1 MEISRRVH
9 GSAMSLH
16 PKHIY
21 SFGPFRLD
29 AAERL
34 LLQAGKPIS
43 ITPKVFDLLLVL
55 VKHQG
60 RLLEKDELM
69 RAVWP
74 DTIVEEANLSA
85 NISIL
90 RKALGDGING
100 QSLIET
106 VPKRGYRFTAPVR
119 EEDRKRDQ
127 SAGDE
132 LSDSK
137 NGGEEQENGAQVP
150 PADGV
155 RSRPA
160 ALPSLSLT
168 ARWRPKLIS
177 WRLLPVVLVFL
188 LAAAGIAYL
197 QRVRGGSTK
206 ITSLAVL
213 PFKPVVDAGRDEAV
227 EMGITESLITKLHSI
242 RQIKVRPLS
251 AVRRYNSLDQ
261 DPLAAGRA
269 LGVDA
274 VIDGSIQWDGQKK
287 IRVIARLLRVQ
298 DGSVLW
304 ANQCEE
310 DKCRDIFALQDSISE
325 RVASSLASEL
335 TREERKLLAK
345 HYTYN
350 IEAYQLY
357 LRGRYFWNRRTE
369 EGFKKALD
377 YFQQAIQVDS
387 NYALAHA
394 GLADCYIGLS
404 FYSHLPPHQAMPQA
418 KSEAIKALEIDSSL
432 AEAHTSLA
440 HVRTNY
446 EWDWSAAESEFKQ
459 AIQLAPDY
467 ATAHQWYAIHCLTPL
482 GRLDVAKREIKLAQE
497 QEPLSLVMNSFL
509 ASMLYYSREYNQ
521 AIEQANKTLELDP
534 SFGVGHWHLGLAYLQ
549 KNRFEDAISQQK
561 QAFVLSGGSLLMKA
575 ALGQAYAVANNRA
588 EAVKILD
595 ELKAASQQRYVPS
608 SEIAAIY
615 VGLGER
621 EQAFHWLRK
630 ALEERAFHLIY
641 LKVRPEFDPLRSDP
655 RFADLLRR
663 IGLEK

>member
-1 MEISRRVH
+1 MEISCRFH
-9 GSAMSLH
+9 GPAMNQHS
-16 PKHIY
+16 KHIY
-21 SFGPFRLD
+21 CFGSFRLD
-29 AAERL
+29 PDERL
-34 LLQAGKPIS
+34 LLREGKPIS

-106 VPKRGYRFTAPVR
+106 VPKRGYRFVAPVR
-119 EEDRKRDQ
+119 EGDSERDR
-127 SAGDE
+127 SAGDMP
-132 LSDSK
+132 SDSQI
-137 NGGEEQENGAQVP
+137 GCEEQKGGSQVP
-150 PADGV
+150 PITYDNIDHGAF
-155 RSRPA
+155 PNFA
-160 ALPSLSLT
+160 SL
-168 ARWRPKLIS
+168 ARWRTALIS
-177 WRLLPVVLVFL
+177 WRMLPVVLIL
-188 LAAAGIAYL
+188 LLVAAGIAYL
-197 QRVRGGSTK
+197 QRVRSGSTK

-213 PFKPVVDAGRDEAV
+213 PFKPVVDARRDEAV
-227 EMGITESLITKLHSI
+227 EMGITESLITRLHSI

-251 AVRRYNSLDQ
+251 AVRRYSSLDQ
-261 DPLAAGRA
+261 DPLAAGQA

-310 DKCRDIFALQDSISE
+310 DKCQDIFALQDSISE

-345 HYTYN
+345 QYTYN

-357 LRGRYFWNRRTE
+357 MRGRYFWNRRTE
-369 EGFKKALD
+369 EGFKKARD
-377 YFQQAIQVDS
+377 YFQQAVQMDPD
-387 NYALAHA
+387 YALAHV

-404 FYSHLPPHQAMPQA
+404 FYSYLSPHQAMPQA
-418 KSEAIKALEIDSSL
+418 KSEAIKALELDSSL
-432 AEAHTSLA
+432 AEAHASLA

-467 ATAHQWYAIHCLTPL
+467 ATGHQWYAIHCLTPL
-482 GRLDVAKREIKLAQE
+482 GRFDAALREIKLAQE

-509 ASMLYYSREYNQ
+509 GSTLYFSREYDR

-549 KNRFEDAISQQK
+549 KKRFEDAISQQK

-575 ALGQAYAVANNRA
+575 ALGQAYAVADNRA

-595 ELKAASQQRYVPS
+595 ELKAVSQQRYVPS

-621 EQAFHWLRK
+621 EQALHWLRK

-655 RFADLLRR
+655 RFADLLRH
-663 IGLEK
+663 IDLEK

>member
-1 MEISRRVH
+1 MEISCRFH
-9 GSAMSLH
+9 GPAMNQHS
-16 PKHIY
+16 KHIY
-21 SFGPFRLD
+21 CFGSFRLD
-29 AAERL
+29 PDERL
-34 LLQAGKPIS
+34 LLREGKPIS

-69 RAVWP
+69 KAVWP

-119 EEDRKRDQ
+119 EEGGEGDQ
-127 SAGDE
+127 SVGD
-132 LSDSK
+132 LPSDSQIG
-137 NGGEEQENGAQVP
+137 NEEQKNGAQVSP
-150 PADGV
+150 ISDNQGEMAT
-155 RSRPA
+155 RPKF
-160 ALPSLSLT
+160 ALL
-168 ARWRPKLIS
+168 ARWRTALIS
-177 WRLLPVVLVFL
+177 WRLLSVVFGL
-188 LAAAGIAYL
+188 LLMAAGIAYL
-197 QRVRGGSTK
+197 QRVGGGSTK

-213 PFKPVVDAGRDEAV
+213 PFKPVVDARRDEAV

-274 VIDGSIQWDGQKK
+274 IIDGSIQWDGQKR
-287 IRVIARLLRVQ
+287 IRVIARLLRVE
-298 DGSVLW
+298 DGSILW

-310 DKCRDIFALQDSISE
+310 DKCQDIFALQDSISE

-335 TREERKLLAK
+335 TREERKLLDK

-377 YFQQAIQVDS
+377 YFQQAIQMDP
-387 NYALAHA
+387 NYALAHV

-404 FYSHLPPHQAMPQA
+404 FYSYLPPHQSMPQA
-418 KSEAIKALEIDSSL
+418 KSEATKALEIDSAL
-432 AEAHTSLA
+432 AEAYASLA
-440 HVRTNY
+440 HIRTNY
-446 EWDWSAAESEFKQ
+446 EWDWSAAEREFKQ

-467 ATAHQWYAIHCLTPL
+467 ASAHQWYAAHCLIPL
-482 GRLDVAKREIKLAQE
+482 GRLDVALREMKLAQE

-509 ASMLYYSREYNQ
+509 ASSLYFSREYDQ

-549 KNRFEDAISQQK
+549 KKRFEDAISQQK

-575 ALGQAYAVANNRA
+575 ALGQAYAVADNRA

-595 ELKAASQQRYVPS
+595 ELKAVSQQRYVPS

-621 EQAFHWLRK
+621 EQALHWLRK

-655 RFADLLRR
+655 RFADLLRH
-663 IGLEK
+663 IDLEK